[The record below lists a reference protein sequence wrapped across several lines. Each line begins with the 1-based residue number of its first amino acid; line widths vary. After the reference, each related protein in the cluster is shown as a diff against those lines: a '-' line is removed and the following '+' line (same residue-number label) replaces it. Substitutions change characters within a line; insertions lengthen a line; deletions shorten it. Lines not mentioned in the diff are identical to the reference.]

1 MALPKLLP
9 DEDTEAA
16 PKLDMPSLF
25 VPGQDL
31 YHDPATETPELFS
44 KPPKYTPPPADEPLE
59 SLLSRHRLSW
69 NSQTGT
75 LEQAPDPPAPPTGQ
89 GQPSTTPEDAE
100 SHSDPLID
108 ALLGPTESPDPQ
120 SGNVSLLS
128 SKAREVY
135 QDRKLLSDQETI
147 ADLREQG
154 VPIPLR
160 SFEGHIGNDAKT
172 AESKALAEEPEVQYF
187 QTDASVVPREYVH
200 KPFKA
205 TDAVRDTLNF
215 VFSDDMALAGIK
227 WDEDGFKFGFDNVKQ
242 QLTEHP
248 YVSALTIASYA
259 FPIGAAWM
267 KGARVAKRAE
277 EIAKLGGQISTPH
290 PMQVID
296 PAQVMFK
303 PTISKYGF
311 KAEGR
316 GFLGTKLGYRFDDHA
331 NLVKNLAYGKYNEG
345 RQLFKEST
353 VDALRAAKTPE
364 EVSKIV
370 SPQELRKMLISDHH
384 EMAYLTLR
392 KKAMRNQLS
401 GPREKASWWFQ
412 DKFRNTYYDTLTSMT
427 PASAKNL
434 HTFFKEA
441 GFDKWLAA
449 APIDLKPEHEQA
461 IYKYW
466 MGKGDATALAKDIG
480 DPAMTFVEGY
490 RTKAKELFQSQF
502 DEGMIEED
510 TYKLFM
516 DKDKVGS
523 EFHLPALK
531 KLTPDADTLAMTSEY
546 ASGLAQGARAP
557 RITTEVQSD
566 VARFL
571 SPPTMKQRVKYTTA
585 DEVVQDID
593 SLITD
598 PQSILRGGLI
608 RDTLLTNVHRMFRDS
623 IAGFVK
629 KDEAALHQFI
639 SQADLAALPDSAS
652 RHWVKFDE
660 LNEVV
665 PGLGDRMKRMV
676 NVKLAKD
683 GLKVTD
689 SQMPGG
695 VAKDFVEALWG
706 RHPNSAASSASLF
719 GKFFELM
726 STVHKT
732 SMTALNPATHMNNIV
747 GNYMF
752 LAMAGYNPFSSQA
765 THDAKMITRLFI
777 RSAQQH
783 RASIKSAAAGGGR
796 EAVNRI
802 ERVVF
807 DLGSVSKILDNMGVP
822 RIMKDNHGGE
832 IDLAEFF
839 SSPAMRGLIEE
850 QGFDSVE
857 GLQHA
862 EKLIDQIERI
872 GRTEAGH
879 GARAVKSAATAIA
892 GVGHVPVVE
901 NVLKNASAAYLG
913 EDMIPKMQYALHLRR
928 KGWGDDAILREVGRR
943 LPQYQTVGSLNK
955 SFRKLWF
962 PWMTFSAEAARIT
975 KNNLMDHPMSMFTWM
990 RAPDIAQGIVSGA
1003 GLGPNFQEYEDALK
1017 TVPKWGDKWS
1027 TVLVNEGAAQGVV
1040 GGVGG
1045 ALAGAVAGTVATGS
1059 PLGSL
1064 GGAVVGAAGLG
1075 AATAPTAGLV
1085 AGAAAGGMMGGGVP
1099 GMAIGGAVGLGAGL
1113 ASQWLSPKEAQD
1125 QNIARENERV
1135 RAYMADFLPLTA
1147 LTPTT
1152 TSDYELAKLNPGDD
1166 VPSTGIEASRTAINL
1181 SPVEPFAIVMPM
1193 VDIISGKD
1201 SFGKDIH
1208 ARSGFEGVA
1217 KTSLNF
1223 LAFLAPPW
1231 MQKYGMK
1238 ISGPDG
1244 NPIDLVESYAKN
1256 GSLLSHP
1263 SELELTPEGID
1274 ARTLTALGGAA
1285 AGLALTALGGA
1296 RYAQYAKGAAKAGS
1310 LLGNVPWGAAAGAG
1324 VAGGLG
1330 GYSINSRR
1338 LFTDLGIMND
1348 PDSQRPGEHT
1358 LDFWLNNFFGS
1369 AKSFQGSPNNVH
1381 RQNNER
1387 SRRFDEMRRVYENN
1401 IYDST
1406 RNTGDQAGVRA
1417 SLAAVKNSFIA
1428 EFSNSEMADRKF
1440 EEWVLNMVKG
1450 MPESSA
1456 FRGVTQE
1463 ELLLRLTAY
1472 REANNGK
1479 NQHQRQIARQ
1489 LRTELQIREAEKARG
1504 LHINAGDLP
1513 LPFSSGD

>member
-9 DEDTEAA
+9 DDESSTA
-16 PKLDMPSLF
+16 KLDTPRLF
-25 VPGQDL
+25 IPGDEL
-31 YHDPATETPELFS
+31 LHDPAVETPELFA

-59 SLLSRHRLSW
+59 GLLSRHRLSW
-69 NSQTGT
+69 NSQTGQ
-75 LEQAPDPPAPPTGQ
+75 LEQAPPPPAPLTGQ
-89 GQPSTTPEDAE
+89 GAPSTTDADAE
-100 SHSDPLID
+100 AHSDPLID
-108 ALLGPTESPDPQ
+108 SLLSPTGTPDLQ
-120 SGNVSLLS
+120 GGDVALLS

-135 QDRKLLSDQETI
+135 QDRKLLSQQETI

-160 SFEGHIGNDAKT
+160 SFENHIGTDAKT
-172 AESKALAEEPEVQYF
+172 AERKALAQEPEVQYF
-187 QTDASVVPREYVH
+187 STDASVIPPEYVH
-200 KPFKA
+200 KSFKPV
-205 TDAVRDTLNF
+205 DAIRDTLNF

-227 WDEDGFKFGFDNVKQ
+227 WDEDGVKFGFDNMKQ

-248 YVSALTIASYA
+248 YISALTVASYA

-267 KGARVAKRAE
+267 KGARVAKRAD
-277 EIAKLGGQISTPH
+277 EIAKLGGQVITPH
-290 PMQVID
+290 PMQAID
-296 PAQVMFK
+296 EAQVMFK
-303 PTISKYGF
+303 PTISKFGF

-316 GFLGTKLGYRFDDHA
+316 GFLGTNLAYRFDDHA

-353 VDALRAAKTPE
+353 VEALKLAKTPE
-364 EVSKIV
+364 DVAKLV
-370 SPQELRKMLISDHH
+370 SPQELRKILISDHH

-392 KKAMRNQLS
+392 KRAMRNQLTS
-401 GPREKASWWFQ
+401 PREKASWWFQ
-412 DKFRNTYYDTLTSMT
+412 EKFRNTYYDTLTSMT

-441 GFDKWLAA
+441 GLDKWLAA
-449 APIDLKPEHEQA
+449 APIDLKPEHEKA

-466 MGKGDATALAKDIG
+466 LGQGDPATLAKDIG
-480 DPAMTFVEGY
+480 APAMTFVEGY

-531 KLTPDADTLAMTSEY
+531 KMTPDADTLAMTSEY

-557 RITTEVQSD
+557 RITTEVQTD

-593 SLITD
+593 SLITN
-598 PQSILRGGLI
+598 PESILRGGLI

-623 IAGFVK
+623 ISGFIK

-639 SQADLAALPDSAS
+639 SQTDLAALPDGAA
-652 RHWVKFDE
+652 RHWLKFDE

-665 PGLGDRMKRMV
+665 PGLSDRMKRMV
-676 NVKLAKD
+676 NVKMA
-683 GLKVTD
+683 GEGMKVTD
-689 SQMPGG
+689 SMMPGG
-695 VAKDFVEALWG
+695 IAKDFVESLWG

-719 GKFFELM
+719 GKFFELI

-765 THDAKMITRLFI
+765 THDARMITRLFI
-777 RSAQQH
+777 RAAKQH
-783 RASIKSAAAGGGR
+783 RSTLQAAATGGGR
-796 EAVNRI
+796 EAVGRI

-807 DLGSVSKILDNMGVP
+807 DLPSVSKILDNMGVE
-822 RIMKDNHGGE
+822 RIMKDNHGGD

-879 GARAVKSAATAIA
+879 GATAVKAAATAIA
-892 GVGHVPVVE
+892 GVGHVPGIE

-943 LPQYQTVGSLNK
+943 LPQYQTVGSLTK
-955 SFRKLWF
+955 GARKLWF
-962 PWMTFSAEAARIT
+962 PWMTFSAEASRIT
-975 KNNLMDHPMSMFTWM
+975 KNNLMDNPMSMFTWM
-990 RAPDIAQGIVSGA
+990 HAPDIAQGIVSGA
-1003 GLGPNFQEYEDALK
+1003 GLGPSFQEYDDALK

-1027 TVLVNEGAAQGVV
+1027 TVLVGEQSAQGVV
-1040 GGVGG
+1040 GGAGG
-1045 ALAGAVAGTVATGS
+1045 ALAGAVAGTIATGS
-1059 PLGSL
+1059 PMGAL
-1064 GGAVVGAAGLG
+1064 GGAAIGAAGLG
-1075 AATAPTAGLV
+1075 AAPAPTAGLV
-1085 AGAAAGGMMGGGVP
+1085 AGAVAGGMMGGGVP
-1099 GMAIGGAVGLGAGL
+1099 GMAIGGALGLGAGL
-1113 ASQWLSPKEAQD
+1113 ASQWLSQKEVQD
-1125 QNIARENERV
+1125 QNVARENERV

-1166 VPSTGIEASRTAINL
+1166 VPTTGIEGSRTLINL

-1208 ARSGFEGVA
+1208 ARSGFEGVS
-1217 KTSLNF
+1217 KTALNF

-1244 NPIDLVESYAKN
+1244 NPIDLVEAYAKN

-1263 SELELTPEGID
+1263 SELELTDQGISHKSIT
-1274 ARTLTALGGAA
+1274 AALGAAAGFGLTALGGAK
-1285 AGLALTALGGA
+1285 
-1296 RYAQYAKGAAKAGS
+1296 YAQYAKGAAKAGS
-1310 LLGNVPWGAAAGAG
+1310 LLGNVPWGTAAGAG
-1324 VAGGLG
+1324 VAGTLG
-1330 GYSINSRR
+1330 GYSINARR

-1358 LDFWLNNFFGS
+1358 MDFWMNNFFGS

-1381 RQNNER
+1381 RKDNER
-1387 SRRFDEMRRVYENN
+1387 NRRFDEMRGVYENN
-1401 IYDST
+1401 IYDSI
-1406 RNTGDQAGVRA
+1406 RNTGDQASTRA

-1428 EFSNSEMADRKF
+1428 EYSNSETADKKF
-1440 EEWVLNMVKG
+1440 EDWVLNMIKG

-1463 ELLLRLTAY
+1463 ELLMRLTAY
-1472 REANNGK
+1472 REANKSK
-1479 NQHQRQIARQ
+1479 NHHQREIARQ
-1489 LRTELQIREAEKARG
+1489 VRTELQIREMNKARG